1 MKNLESFITEAMN
14 REGMSKEFRKQLQNL
29 GGGSV
34 KPSNPKKQK
43 ISAAESKECVAIIN
57 SWSKLPIEFWQKL
70 FNAVNSSNMEVIQ
83 QLYDEYENELNN
95 NEQDFSRV
103 IEILIFNGVRF
114 SYGYGANGFEVLS
127 GGNAGFI
134 KVRDAIIKNFE

>member
-1 MKNLESFITEAMN
+1 MKSLQSIL
-14 REGMSKEFRKQLQNL
+14 REGMSREFRKQLQDL

-57 SWSKLPIEFWQKL
+57 SWSKLPIRFWQKL
-70 FNAVNSSNMEVIQ
+70 FDAINSSDMEVIQ

-103 IEILIFNGVRF
+103 IEIFNGVRF
-114 SYGYGANGFEVLS
+114 SYGYGASGFEVLS
-127 GGNAGFI
+127 EGNAGFI
-134 KVRDAIIKNFE
+134 KVRDAIAKNFE